1 MRIFIIVLFL
11 ILNLQSWTKA
21 DDIREFEIEGMSI
34 GDSLLEHF
42 NKSEIDKMVKDFY
55 PNSDE
60 YYLLNYNDVSK
71 FELFTSAAFHI
82 KKDDQNFIIH
92 SIKGGIYYPNE
103 LDKCKDKKDEVND
116 YLKSLFVNV
125 EPYEYDY
132 NYTVDDGKSIAY
144 ITDFEFANNDSI
156 RIFCVNWSKITEEKR
171 NFVDNLALSISTGYF
186 LDWVTN
192 KANP

>member
-1 MRIFIIVLFL
+1 MKIYLIIFIL
-11 ILNLQSWTKA
+11 IFSLQSWTKA
-21 DDIREFEIEGMSI
+21 DDIRDFEIEGISI

-42 NKSEIDKMVKDFY
+42 DKAEIEKMIKDFY

-60 YYLLNYNDVSK
+60 YYLLNYNDISK
-71 FELFTSAAFHI
+71 FDLFDSAGFHI
-82 KKDDQNFIIH
+82 KKDDTNFIIH
-92 SIKGGIYYPNE
+92 SLKGGIYYPNQ
-103 LDKCKDKKDEVND
+103 LDKCMDKKKAIYD

-132 NYTVDDGKSIAY
+132 KYNIDDGKSIAY

-156 RIFCVNWSKITEEKR
+156 RIFCVNWSEITEEKR
-171 NFVDNLALSISTGYF
+171 YFVDNLALSISDGYF

-192 KANP
+192 VANP